1 MDTYGYVLFKNGKV
15 QEAAEVLTA
24 ALQQYEQGEFV
35 IPPEVYEHVGMIK
48 EKLGAK
54 TEALDA
60 YKRALEVGAERLP
73 QKRREQIDKAVKRL
87 SQ

>member
-1 MDTYGYVLFKNGKV
+1 MDTYGYVLYKSGDVSKAEELLVAAV
-15 QEAAEVLTA
+15 QR
-24 ALQQYEQGEFV
+24 YEQDV
-35 IPPEVYEHVGMIK
+35 APIPPEVYEHLGVIK

-60 YKRALEVGAERLP
+60 YKQVLEVGADRLS
-73 QKRREQIDKAVKRL
+73 QKRRERINNAVKRL

>member
-1 MDTYGYVLFKNGKV
+1 MAKFP
-15 QEAAEVLTA
+15 QAAELLVS
-24 ALQQYEQGEFV
+24 ALQLYEQNETP
-35 IPPEVYEHVGMIK
+35 IPPEVYEHLGMIK

-60 YKRALEVGAERLP
+60 YKRVLEVGADRLS
-73 QKRREQIDKAVKRL
+73 QKRRERIDNAVKRL